1 MKLVD
6 WLPYPL
12 CEIPPVAHCPVITSS
27 SIAETQTTIF
37 GTKLREQVEERL
49 TFFETG
55 ATPRKNVDVM
65 KTAMDELTE
74 GKMEVST
81 ATELE

>member
-1 MKLVD
+1 MKFLHFPTS
-6 WLPYPL
+6 LP
-12 CEIPPVAHCPVITSS
+12 HPVIISS
-27 SIAETQTTIF
+27 PIAETQTAIF

-65 KTAMDELTE
+65 KTAIDELME
-74 GKMEVST
+74 GKMEVSS
-81 ATELE
+81 AME